1 MTLDDIAKIAAIA
14 AVGTAIALSNFSRE
28 IIQSIEPYLIAKKQA
43 SYESNQGEI
52 K

>member
-1 MTLDDIAKIAAIA
+1 MTLDNIVKMTAVV
-14 AVGTAIALSNFSRE
+14 AVGTAIVLSNFSKE

>member
-1 MTLDDIAKIAAIA
+1 MNLDDIAKMSAVI

-28 IIQSIEPYLIAKKQA
+28 IIQSIEPYFMARQQYAYQA
-43 SYESNQGEI
+43 SQGER